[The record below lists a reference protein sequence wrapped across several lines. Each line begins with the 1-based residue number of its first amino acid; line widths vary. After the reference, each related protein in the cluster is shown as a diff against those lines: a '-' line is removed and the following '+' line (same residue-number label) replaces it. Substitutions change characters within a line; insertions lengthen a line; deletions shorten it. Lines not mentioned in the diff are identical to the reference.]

1 MRFLIDANLPR
12 AVIAALEKAGHQ
24 VEFARDV
31 GLGAAPDE
39 QIAAR
44 ARESSAALITRDMDF
59 ADVRRYPPDQYFG
72 IVVMRLPDTA
82 VALEI
87 VHVLERFLLVR
98 HSSIALW
105 RHAVFALGRREFRRI
120 DEAALHR
127 IGIVLWIE
135 EARRALALLCPR
147 NRSRLSRRRRQARLG
162 GSWGYRRRSSVR
174 GEAGGDGLPHAH
186 SIK

>member
-12 AVIAALEKAGHQ
+12 AVIAALERAGHQ

-44 ARESSAALITRDMDF
+44 ARESGAALLTRDMDF

-72 IVVMRLPDTA
+72 IVVVRLPDSA

-87 VHVLERFLLVR
+87 VHVLERFLLEPGFLEPLSGRLAIVEVDRVR
-98 HSSIALW
+98 
-105 RHAVFALGRREFRRI
+105 FRPP
-120 DEAALHR
+120 
-127 IGIVLWIE
+127 
-135 EARRALALLCPR
+135 LL
-147 NRSRLSRRRRQARLG
+147 
-162 GSWGYRRRSSVR
+162 
-174 GEAGGDGLPHAH
+174 
-186 SIK
+186 